1 MLQFQVSHE
10 LFKHNNR
17 RIFIR
22 RWTSLCN
29 VILDLSDRGGVL
41 CVESVRIGRVSE
53 QRFSDV
59 SAKHYNYS
67 LHHEIVFWN
76 VWKFPILYAEQSQGQ
91 LKTVRLHL

>member
-1 MLQFQVSHE
+1 MLQFQVSYEFYTH
-10 LFKHNNR
+10 KNR
-17 RIFIR
+17 RIFIPR
-22 RWTSLCN
+22 CTSLCT
-29 VILDLSDRGGVL
+29 VILVLSDRGGVL

-67 LHHEIVFWN
+67 LHPKSVFWN